1 MGEGSPFSFGEGPG
15 MRVKK
20 GETMSA
26 QTDTTAVNT
35 MQATGAFPIEG
46 QSLPAD
52 GAPAADFAP
61 PNRVAPDAPS

>member
-1 MGEGSPFSFGEGPG
+1 
-15 MRVKK
+15 
-20 GETMSA
+20 MSA

-61 PNRVAPDAPS
+61 PNRIAPDAPS